1 MVTMPRDYFKDRIEK
16 IKEFYL
22 RNKRMPSYSEA
33 AFLFGFRSK
42 NAAYKLIRK
51 LKELGFIYSDE
62 KGRLLPGTLNN
73 PVKLLGSISAGFP
86 SPAEEEL
93 QDTMSLDEYLINN
106 PTSTYLLKVEGDS
119 MIDAGIHPGDLVLV
133 DKSVIPKTG
142 DIVVAQVDSEWTLKY
157 FEKRGG
163 AVYLRPANKKYPL
176 IKPREELIIGG
187 VVIANVRKY
196 K

>member
-1 MVTMPRDYFKDRIEK
+1 MLRDKIKDRLEK
-16 IKEFYL
+16 IRKFYQK
-22 RNKRMPSYSEA
+22 NNRMPSYSEVA
-33 AFLFGFRSK
+33 SLFGFRSK
-42 NAAYKLIRK
+42 NAAYKLVGK
-51 LKELGFIYSDE
+51 LKELGLVYSDST
-62 KGRLLPGTLNN
+62 GRLLPGALKNSI
-73 PVKLLGSISAGFP
+73 KLLGSITAGFP

-133 DKSVIPKTG
+133 DKNVTPKSG
-142 DIVVAQVDSEWTLKY
+142 DIVIAQVDNEWTLKY
-157 FEKRGG
+157 FEKKGR
-163 AVYLRPANKKYPL
+163 AVYLRAANKKYPL

-187 VVIANVRKY
+187 VVVANVRKY